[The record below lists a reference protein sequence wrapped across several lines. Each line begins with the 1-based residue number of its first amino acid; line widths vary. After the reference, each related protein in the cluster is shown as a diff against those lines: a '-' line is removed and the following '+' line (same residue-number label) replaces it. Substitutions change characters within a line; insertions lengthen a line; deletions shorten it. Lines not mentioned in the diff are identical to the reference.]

1 MYQMNE
7 LMKKTLVIDE
17 LGFKEEEMDAIDN
30 YFLFTLTFED
40 WDSIEFVDEDEEEC
54 EHYFKLPTGRM
65 VFFPA
70 ELLYKEV
77 LAQID

>member
-1 MYQMNE
+1 MNE
-7 LMKKTLVIDE
+7 LMKKTLVIEE

-30 YFLFTLTFED
+30 YFLLFTLTFED
-40 WDSIEFVDEDEEEC
+40 WNSIEFVDENEEES